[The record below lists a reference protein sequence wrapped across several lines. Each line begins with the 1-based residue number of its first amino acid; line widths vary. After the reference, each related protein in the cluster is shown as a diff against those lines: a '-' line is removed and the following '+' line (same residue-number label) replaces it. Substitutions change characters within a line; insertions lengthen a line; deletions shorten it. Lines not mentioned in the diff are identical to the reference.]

1 MSSKRSEIPDPAHSA
16 AGVLAYQ
23 AGSAPFFRLQSLK
36 ANAPLPL
43 VLLALVPLGWLVESR
58 AFGPYNARIVMLV
71 GFNVILAIGLQLING
86 FSGQFS
92 LGHAG
97 FMAVGAYLAAYPA
110 ITYSNNF
117 KDPAAVV
124 LYDGSLGVTLAVVGG
139 LLYGLF
145 WLIRVTRKL
154 HPLLPAMLLM
164 SALGWALADVAIA
177 SRYEVTPPY
186 LPWSRAASGVAV
198 AFDWVTSH
206 GVGPA
211 ARLSALLPELLR
223 GPACFLVLVAGGGAF
238 AAATGLVVGL
248 PTLRLRGDYLAIA
261 TLGMAE
267 IIRIVIRN
275 SAPLGGALG
284 LTLIPRYTNFAWLY
298 AAVVVSVVVVWRLA
312 YSAWGRAIQAVREDE
327 IAAAAIGINPTKQ
340 KVSAFVAGAF
350 FGGVAGALFAL
361 HERSITP
368 DYFGMQ
374 KSIEIVVIVTL
385 GGLGSISGAILAA
398 IILTLLPEALRPI
411 ADYRM
416 VIYSLLLIVMM
427 LLRPQG
433 LLGGRE
439 APRWLVRLAELAL
452 AKLFPSRR
460 AAAHERT
467 ESEADGP
474 TSEERPGI
482 DDLDAATLEAID
494 VSRCFGGLAALTG
507 FSLRIARGELVG
519 LIGPNGAGKTTAFN
533 LITGV
538 YSPSAGHILLAGKRI
553 DGLSPVEINRAGIA
567 RTFQNIRLFSGLS
580 VADNVGAAFHRPA
593 ALGLRRTILRT
604 PGFYCE
610 QHRGRADATR
620 LLGTLGLAA
629 DAGALAGSLPYGQQR
644 RLEIA
649 RALATGPK
657 ILLLDEPAAGM
668 NPQEK
673 RELMNLIRFIRDRFS
688 LGILLI
694 EHDMQLVMGICER
707 ITVLDHG
714 ETIAVGTAQ
723 EVQSDQKVIDA
734 YLGVEE

>member
-298 AAVVVSVVVVWRLA
+298 AAVVVSVVVVWRPCA
-312 YSAWGRAIQAVREDE
+312 KMKSPPPPSA
-327 IAAAAIGINPTKQ
+327 
-340 KVSAFVAGAF
+340 S
-350 FGGVAGALFAL
+350 
-361 HERSITP
+361 TP
-368 DYFGMQ
+368 
-374 KSIEIVVIVTL
+374 
-385 GGLGSISGAILAA
+385 
-398 IILTLLPEALRPI
+398 
-411 ADYRM
+411 
-416 VIYSLLLIVMM
+416 
-427 LLRPQG
+427 
-433 LLGGRE
+433 
-439 APRWLVRLAELAL
+439 
-452 AKLFPSRR
+452 PSRR
-460 AAAHERT
+460 CRRSWRARSSAGSPGRCLHC
-467 ESEADGP
+467 
-474 TSEERPGI
+474 TSDR
-482 DDLDAATLEAID
+482 
-494 VSRCFGGLAALTG
+494 
-507 FSLRIARGELVG
+507 SL
-519 LIGPNGAGKTTAFN
+519 P
-533 LITGV
+533 ITSACR
-538 YSPSAGHILLAGKRI
+538 SPSRS
-553 DGLSPVEINRAGIA
+553 LSSSRSAAWGASAA
-567 RTFQNIRLFSGLS
+567 RSW
-580 VADNVGAAFHRPA
+580 
-593 ALGLRRTILRT
+593 RR
-604 PGFYCE
+604 
-610 QHRGRADATR
+610 
-620 LLGTLGLAA
+620 
-629 DAGALAGSLPYGQQR
+629 S
-644 RLEIA
+644 
-649 RALATGPK
+649 
-657 ILLLDEPAAGM
+657 
-668 NPQEK
+668 
-673 RELMNLIRFIRDRFS
+673 S
-688 LGILLI
+688 
-694 EHDMQLVMGICER
+694 
-707 ITVLDHG
+707 
-714 ETIAVGTAQ
+714 
-723 EVQSDQKVIDA
+723 
-734 YLGVEE
+734 